1 MKNGKLII
9 ACAGAGK
16 TTQLVEDVL
25 GLSEEKRILITTF
38 TDSNTEII
46 KQKFVRLLGFVPKN
60 VRIMPLYSFELKELI
75 KPYLFPAITREIKGI
90 LMEHQ
95 GVCYHG
101 WRNVDYYLRG
111 NRIFNSKISELAFR
125 TIDTIAYTLK
135 RLREMFDYIFV
146 DEAQDLSS
154 YDLDL
159 MAKIANSGFDITL
172 YADPRQSTFKTSNG
186 NKNSGFKDVCDYI
199 KRQCPSLFNVDESTL
214 RNSQRCTASVMRVAS
229 KLFPMYPQSSGTA
242 KKGDIYL
249 LDKSKCDEFIRLH
262 PKCKGLREKVTS
274 NTDGINIPFVNIG
287 LSKGDT
293 FESTLLVIPMSW
305 TKCIIKRGFDGST
318 MKPKSKA
325 ALYVALTRS
334 LGDVGIVTDACTIA
348 SCTNGDLKIFD

>member
-25 GLSEEKRILITTF
+25 GFCEEKRILITTF

-75 KPYLFPAITREIKGI
+75 KPYLFPVITREIKGI

-95 GVCYHG
+95 GVCYRG
-101 WRNVDYYLRG
+101 WRNADYYLRG

-125 TIDTIAYTLK
+125 TIDSKPETFK
-135 RLREMFDYIFV
+135 RLRLMFDYIFV

-159 MAKIANSGFDITL
+159 MARIAGYGFNITL

-199 KRQCPSLFNVDESTL
+199 KRQCPSLFDVDESTL
-214 RNSQRCTASVMRVAS
+214 RNSQRCTASVMKVAS
-229 KLFPMYPQSSGTA
+229 KLFPMYSQSSGTA
-242 KKGDIYL
+242 GKGDIYL
-249 LDKSKCDEFIRLH
+249 LEKSKCGEFIRLH
-262 PKCKGLREKVTS
+262 TKCQGLRQKRTS
-274 NTDGINIPFVNIG
+274 KTDGIDIAFQNIG
-287 LSKGDT
+287 VSKGATYD
-293 FESTLLVIPMSW
+293 STLLVIPTVW
-305 TKCIIKRGFDGST
+305 TQCLIGGDFSGLANT
-318 MKPKSKA
+318 PKSLA
-325 ALYVALTRS
+325 DLYIALTRS
-334 LGDVGIVTDACTIA
+334 LGDVGIVTDSRTIA
-348 SCTNGDLKIFD
+348 SCKNGDLKIFC